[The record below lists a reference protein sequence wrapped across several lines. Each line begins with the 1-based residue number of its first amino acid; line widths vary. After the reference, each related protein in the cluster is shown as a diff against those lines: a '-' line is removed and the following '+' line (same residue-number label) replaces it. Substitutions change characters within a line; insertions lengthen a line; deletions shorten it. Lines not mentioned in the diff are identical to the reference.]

1 MKKLCVCVFFFFKT
15 SVIFFFTLTFCI
27 ISNDT
32 FLLGVLLFQG
42 VIVISSTRIDQIL
55 LGVVPSVL
63 ASLLFRLQEL
73 FVPQELI
80 LIT

>member
-1 MKKLCVCVFFFFKT
+1 MKKLCFFFKA
-15 SVIFFFTLTFCI
+15 SVIFFFFTLTFCI